1 MKMIRSR
8 KTEFDTACESVSH
21 IIPFLMT
28 IPFEIK
34 EKATEIRFKTG
45 QAIRVRYDDTYFILQ
60 TMFTLQMAKECIE
73 AFCRYSMYNYE
84 NDIANGFITLKGGHR
99 AGFSG
104 AAVYT
109 EGKISY
115 IKNISSINIRI
126 AREHMGCSLILS
138 ELFERERVKGLLI
151 VGKPLSGKTTILRDL
166 CRVIGEKYRLSVI
179 DERNELAACYE
190 GIPQLSIGSLSDI
203 FTGFAK
209 NDGIE
214 RAIRTM
220 SPDFVVLDELGAD
233 IGQIEN
239 MLNSGVGVIM
249 TAHAYSDAEI
259 SNNCKIKRL
268 LDIEAISH
276 IAVLSDKEK
285 GKVEKIIRANDSR
298 C

>member
-1 MKMIRSR
+1 MIRSR
-8 KTEFDTACESVSH
+8 KTEFDAACESISH
-21 IIPFLMT
+21 IIPSLMT

-45 QAIRVRYDDTYFILQ
+45 QAIRIRYDDTYFMLQ

-104 AAVYT
+104 TAVYT

-126 AREHMGCSLILS
+126 AREHIGCSDILS
-138 ELFERERVKGLLI
+138 ELFEREKVKGLLI
-151 VGKPLSGKTTILRDL
+151 IGKPLSGKTTILRDL

-190 GIPQLSIGSLSDI
+190 GIPQLSTGSLSDI
-203 FTGFAK
+203 FTGFVK

-220 SPDFVVLDELGAD
+220 SPDYVVLDELGAD
-233 IGQIEN
+233 LSRIEN
-239 MLNSGVGVIM
+239 MLNSGAGMIM
-249 TAHAYSDAEI
+249 TAHAYGETEI
-259 SNNCKIKRL
+259 KDNFKIKRL
-268 LDIEAISH
+268 LDMKAISH
-276 IAVLSDKEK
+276 IAILSENEK
-285 GKVEKIIRANDSR
+285 GRIEKVIKVNEW